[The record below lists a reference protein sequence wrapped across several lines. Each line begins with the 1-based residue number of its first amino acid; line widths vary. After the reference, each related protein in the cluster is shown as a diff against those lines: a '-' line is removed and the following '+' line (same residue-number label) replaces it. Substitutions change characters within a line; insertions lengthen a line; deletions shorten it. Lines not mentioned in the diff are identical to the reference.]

1 MRYYPAIVIS
11 GNHYMLALA
20 EHNLGI
26 EGRESYYGNIFNCR
40 RGNLEEYRIRLDD
53 VSAEYL
59 NTNYMVF
66 LWDERRTGS
75 LGIGRV
81 NATSDVAVCTD
92 RYRGF
97 KDEMLPIRLL
107 LYFIK
112 MAEPEEKIKQDVD
125 YLGEFLK
132 R

>member
-1 MRYYPAIVIS
+1 MRYYPAIVIC
-11 GNHYMLALA
+11 GNHSMIALS
-20 EHNLGI
+20 EHSQDT
-26 EGRESYYGNIFNCR
+26 EGKESYYGNMFNSR
-40 RGNLEEYRIRLDD
+40 RGDLEEYRIRLDD

-97 KDEMLPIRLL
+97 KYGRLPISLL
-107 LYFIK
+107 LYFIQ